1 MFSIKAVSEATGL
14 SVETLRAWERRYA
27 VVVPGRDASG
37 RRVYRAEDVIRLRRL
52 REATE
57 RGHPIG
63 RLSQLDEHELAEL
76 LQAPADGSSTTPG
89 NVLVRRMLEAA
100 ERFRPADCEQCLTL
114 AISLMSAP
122 QLFDEVLK
130 PLLTEVGNRWHRGQ
144 FSIAQERLIS
154 GAVRKHLGLF
164 LDTFDRNSHGRAIV
178 FATLEGERHELGL
191 LMSAILCASRGF
203 KVHYLGPDLPAA
215 EIARYAREVGAS
227 VVALSVVLQDGLP
240 VLSEALRELVAG
252 ITPEQAVWLGGS
264 AVERLDAAAT
274 PERCTIVRDPFEL
287 ERRLDMLAA

>member
-27 VVVPGRDASG
+27 VVVPGRDDSG
-37 RRVYRAEDVIRLRRL
+37 RRVYRPEDVIRLRRL

-63 RLSQLDEHELAEL
+63 RLSQLEEHELAEL
-76 LQAPADGSSTTPG
+76 LQAPADSTSATPG
-89 NVLVRRMLEAA
+89 NVMVRRILEAA

-122 QLFDEVLK
+122 QLFNEVLK
-130 PLLTEVGNRWHRGQ
+130 PLLTEVGERWHRGQ

-154 GAVRKHLGLF
+154 GAVRKHLGLV
-164 LDTFDRNSHGRAIV
+164 LDTFDRNSRGRAIV

-191 LMSAILCASRGF
+191 LMSAILCASHGF

-227 VVALSVVLQDGLP
+227 VIALSVVLENGLP
-240 VLSEALRELVAG
+240 VLSEALHELVAG
-252 ITPEQAVWLGGS
+252 ITPDQAVWLGGS
-264 AVERLDAAAT
+264 AAERLDAGAT

-287 ERRLDMLAA
+287 ERRLEMLAA

>member
-27 VVVPGRDASG
+27 VVVPGRDDSG
-37 RRVYRAEDVIRLRRL
+37 RRVYRPEDVIRLRRL

-63 RLSQLDEHELAEL
+63 RLSQLEEHELAEL
-76 LQAPADGSSTTPG
+76 LQAPADSTFATPG
-89 NVLVRRMLEAA
+89 NVLVRRILEAA

-122 QLFDEVLK
+122 RLFNEVLK
-130 PLLTEVGNRWHRGQ
+130 PLLTEVGERWHSGQ

-164 LDTFDRNSHGRAIV
+164 LDTFDRNSRGRAIV

-191 LMSAILCASRGF
+191 LMTAILCASHGF

-227 VVALSVVLQDGLP
+227 VIALSLVLENGLP
-240 VLSEALRELVAG
+240 VLSEALHELVAG
-252 ITPEQAVWLGGS
+252 ITPDQAVWLGGT
-264 AVERLDAAAT
+264 AAERLDAAAT

-287 ERRLDMLAA
+287 ERRLEMLAA

>member
-1 MFSIKAVSEATGL
+1 
-14 SVETLRAWERRYA
+14 VETLRAWERRYA
-27 VVVPGRDASG
+27 VVVPGRDDSG
-37 RRVYRAEDVIRLRRL
+37 RRVYRPEDVIRLRRL

-63 RLSQLDEHELAEL
+63 RLSQLEEHELAEL
-76 LQAPADGSSTTPG
+76 LQAPADSTSATPG
-89 NVLVRRMLEAA
+89 NVMVRRILEAA

-122 QLFDEVLK
+122 QLFNEVLK
-130 PLLTEVGNRWHRGQ
+130 PLLTEVGERWHRGQ

-164 LDTFDRNSHGRAIV
+164 LDTFDRNSRGRAIV

-191 LMSAILCASRGF
+191 LMSAILCASHGF

-227 VVALSVVLQDGLP
+227 VIALSVVLENGLP
-240 VLSEALRELVAG
+240 VLSEALHELVAG
-252 ITPEQAVWLGGS
+252 ITPDQAVWLGGS
-264 AVERLDAAAT
+264 AAERLDAGAT

-287 ERRLDMLAA
+287 ERRLEMLAA

>member
-27 VVVPGRDASG
+27 VVVPGRDDSG
-37 RRVYRAEDVIRLRRL
+37 RRVYRPEDVIRLRRL

-63 RLSQLDEHELAEL
+63 RLSQLEEHELAEL
-76 LQAPADGSSTTPG
+76 LQAPADSTSATPG
-89 NVLVRRMLEAA
+89 NVMVRRILEAA

-122 QLFDEVLK
+122 QLFNEVLK
-130 PLLTEVGNRWHRGQ
+130 PLLTEVGERWHRGQ

-164 LDTFDRNSHGRAIV
+164 LDTFDRNSRGRAIV

-191 LMSAILCASRGF
+191 LMSAILCASHGF

-227 VVALSVVLQDGLP
+227 VIALSVVLENGLP
-240 VLSEALRELVAG
+240 VLSEALHELVAG
-252 ITPEQAVWLGGS
+252 ITPDQAVWLGGS
-264 AVERLDAAAT
+264 AAERLDAGAT

-287 ERRLDMLAA
+287 ERRLEMLAA

>member
-14 SVETLRAWERRYA
+14 SVETLRAWERRYS
-27 VVVPGRDASG
+27 VVVPERDASG
-37 RRVYRAEDVIRLRRL
+37 RRVYRPEDVIRLRRL

-63 RLSQLDEHELAEL
+63 RLSQLDEHQVAEL
-76 LQAPADGSSTTPG
+76 LQAPADSSSATPG
-89 NVLVRRMLEAA
+89 NVLVRRILEAA

-144 FSIAQERLIS
+144 FSIAQERLVS

-227 VVALSVVLQDGLP
+227 VVALSVVLADGLP
-240 VLSEALRELVAG
+240 VLTEALRELVAG
-252 ITPEQAVWLGGS
+252 IKPDQAVWLGGS
-264 AVERLDAAAT
+264 AIERLDSAAT
-274 PERCTIVRDPFEL
+274 PEGCTIVRDPFEL
-287 ERRLDMLAA
+287 ERRLEMLAA